1 VVKRPPARY
10 AKADSEPRLPR
21 RLSGPARSVHNSRS
35 INSFASPFTPL
46 NEAQGSDRFDRWD
59 LDQANGEGIGCPSL
73 FAWKHAVT
81 PESSTLRP
89 AHLGSSAA
97 SRAEGWPRA
106 RRRAAYDRSAHQKLA
121 SYTESRG
128 DYGLPRYE
136 ACGHAFGGKAGAYQ
150 KPGSLTGPAKLG
162 SVRDAAQFV
171 W

>member
-10 AKADSEPRLPR
+10 AKADSEPRLHR
-21 RLSGPARSVHNSRS
+21 RLSGPERSVS
-35 INSFASPFTPL
+35 I
-46 NEAQGSDRFDRWD
+46 DR
-59 LDQANGEGIGCPSL
+59 LDQANGEGISCPSL

-89 AHLGSSAA
+89 ERLGSSTT

-106 RRRAAYDRSAHQKLA
+106 RRRAAYDRSVRQKLA
-121 SYTESRG
+121 CYTELRG
-128 DYGLPRYE
+128 NYGLPRDE
-136 ACGHAFGGKAGAYQ
+136 ACEHPFGGKAGAYQ

-162 SVRDAAQFV
+162 SVKDAAQFV